1 MKGKLHWLV
10 VLACVV
16 VLAFG
21 GVISWEYL
29 HTAPLAD
36 ERALS
41 RCIQR
46 TYGCE
51 VDQIHAFQEDQG
63 VAALL
68 TTATEEGAQSPQTV
82 MFLLEQSW
90 LSGRYHV
97 TGSATGTS
105 PQGDYRYSDLER
117 TITVVYGDNR
127 KANAAA
133 YCFAIGDR
141 LYGQKDLGDYV
152 LGLFVTGPST
162 ENVSAVQWYNAAG
175 NEMSLGGKTL

>member
-90 LSGRYHV
+90 LSGRYRV

-127 KANAAA
+127 KAKAAA
-133 YCFAIGDR
+133 YCFTIGNK

-152 LGLFVTGPST
+152 LGLFVTDPST
-162 ENVSAVQWYNAAG
+162 ESVGAVHWYDG
-175 NEMSLGGKTL
+175 EKNEISLEG

>member
-1 MKGKLHWLV
+1 MKGKLRWLV

-16 VLAFG
+16 VLSFG

-29 HTAPLAD
+29 HTAPLED
-36 ERALS
+36 EEALS
-41 RCIQR
+41 RCVQR
-46 TYGCE
+46 TYGWE
-51 VDQIHAFQEDQG
+51 VGQIHTFQEDQE

-90 LSGRYHV
+90 LSGRYRV

-127 KANAAA
+127 KAKAAA
-133 YCFAIGDR
+133 YCFTIGNK

-152 LGLFVTGPST
+152 LGLFVTDPST
-162 ENVSAVQWYNAAG
+162 ESVGAVHWYDG
-175 NEMSLGGKTL
+175 EKNEISLEG

>member
-1 MKGKLHWLV
+1 M
-10 VLACVV
+10 
-16 VLAFG
+16 
-21 GVISWEYL
+21 
-29 HTAPLAD
+29 
-36 ERALS
+36 
-41 RCIQR
+41 
-46 TYGCE
+46 
-51 VDQIHAFQEDQG
+51 
-63 VAALL
+63 AALL

-162 ENVSAVQWYNAAG
+162 AVQW
-175 NEMSLGGKTL
+175 LR

>member
-1 MKGKLHWLV
+1 MKGKLCWLV
-10 VLACVV
+10 VLACVA
-16 VLAFG
+16 VLAVG

-29 HTAPLAD
+29 HTAPLED
-36 ERALS
+36 EEALS
-41 RCIQR
+41 RCVQG
-46 TYGCE
+46 TYGWK
-51 VDQIHAFQEDQG
+51 VDEIHALQEDQG

-90 LSGRYHV
+90 LSGRYRV

-105 PQGDYRYSDLER
+105 PQGDYRYSDLEW

-127 KANAAA
+127 KAKAAA
-133 YCFAIGDR
+133 YCFTIGNK

-152 LGLFVTGPST
+152 LGLFVTDPST
-162 ENVSAVQWYNAAG
+162 ESVGAVHWYDG
-175 NEMSLGGKTL
+175 EKNEISLEG